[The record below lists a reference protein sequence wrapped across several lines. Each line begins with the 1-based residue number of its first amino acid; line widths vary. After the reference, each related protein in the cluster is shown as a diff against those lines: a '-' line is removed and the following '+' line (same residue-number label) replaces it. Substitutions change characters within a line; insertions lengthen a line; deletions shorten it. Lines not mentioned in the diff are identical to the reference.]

1 MSIDFTPGM
10 INTYHGDIYN
20 RTTDT
25 DNVKTPD
32 TPMWPCDNQEEQQP
46 INFSLSEEGYNAEQ
60 FDLAQQQLQQINA
73 YHTNTTYTNADYSK
87 IVAQLVSLINNIETI
102 SSTPLTQQT
111 QSILNQINNIR
122 YEKNKNSECRIIVV
136 ANPKPDKAII
146 TKISV
151 EEGIP
156 VRFSVQTMFSDTN
169 FIAEQ
174 RADLPTNIKDIQSL
188 YQKMTKLYIEHSE
201 NKNRMK
207 VFAGT
212 NFIDF
217 NMTGQNL
224 SGFVLTLS
232 RFYFEDLLNINF
244 TDANLGDT
252 IFSHKEHPTPKL
264 YKDEQYLDKQIEG
277 LFSTLL
283 TINDNFL
290 RAKAEI
296 ASTIIKFLEA
306 RITNISYN
314 DILKY
319 QQEFKKQCYKQVKA
333 FTTLSR
339 YNKIQTWA
347 EMSEY
352 QFEVF
357 QYETL
362 NPKKMSYAPYLKRSL
377 PDEKTINYGVE
388 IETPTGKRIRL
399 SNHYQN
405 IIP

>member
-1 MSIDFTPGM
+1 MSIYFTPCM

-73 YHTNTTYTNADYSK
+73 CHTNTTYTNADYSK
-87 IVAQLVSLINNIETI
+87 VVAQLVKLINNIETI

-156 VRFSVQTMFSDTN
+156 VRFSVQTVSSENKNFSG
-169 FIAEQ
+169 Q
-174 RADLPTNIKDIQSL
+174 RTDLPTDIKDIQSL
-188 YQKMTKLYIEHSE
+188 YQKMTRLYIEHSE
-201 NKNRMK
+201 NENRMK

-217 NMTGQNL
+217 NMTGQDL

-306 RITNISYN
+306 RITNLSYN

-319 QQEFKKQCYKQVKA
+319 QQEFQKQCYKQVKA

-362 NPKKMSYAPYLKRSL
+362 NPKKMSRTPYLKRPL
-377 PDEKTINYGVE
+377 PNEKDINYGVE

>member
-1 MSIDFTPGM
+1 
-10 INTYHGDIYN
+10 
-20 RTTDT
+20 
-25 DNVKTPD
+25 
-32 TPMWPCDNQEEQQP
+32 
-46 INFSLSEEGYNAEQ
+46 
-60 FDLAQQQLQQINA
+60 
-73 YHTNTTYTNADYSK
+73 
-87 IVAQLVSLINNIETI
+87 
-102 SSTPLTQQT
+102 
-111 QSILNQINNIR
+111 
-122 YEKNKNSECRIIVV
+122 
-136 ANPKPDKAII
+136 
-146 TKISV
+146 
-151 EEGIP
+151 
-156 VRFSVQTMFSDTN
+156 MFSDTN

-174 RADLPTNIKDIQSL
+174 RADLPTNIKDIQNL

-306 RITNISYN
+306 RIANISYN

-333 FTTLSR
+333 FTTLPR

>member
-60 FDLAQQQLQQINA
+60 FDLAQQQFQQINA
-73 YHTNTTYTNADYSK
+73 CHTNTTYTNADYSK
-87 IVAQLVSLINNIETI
+87 VVAQLVSLINNIETI

-122 YEKNKNSECRIIVV
+122 YEKNKNSESKIIVV
-136 ANPKPDKAII
+136 FNPKPNKPII
-146 TKISV
+146 TKILV

-156 VRFSVQTMFSDTN
+156 VRFSVQTVSSENKNFSG
-169 FIAEQ
+169 Q
-174 RADLPTNIKDIQSL
+174 RTDLPTDIKDIQSL
-188 YQKMTKLYIEHSE
+188 YQKMTRLYIEHSKNE
-201 NKNRMK
+201 NRMK

-217 NMTGQNL
+217 NMTGQDL

-232 RFYFEDLLNINF
+232 RFYFEDLLNVNF
-244 TDANLGDT
+244 TDANLFDT
-252 IFSHKEHPTPKL
+252 IFSHKENPITKL
-264 YKDEQYLDKQIEG
+264 HKDEQYVDKQING

-283 TINDNFL
+283 TINDNSL
-290 RAKAEI
+290 IAKAEI
-296 ASTIIKFLEA
+296 ASTIIELLET
-306 RITNISYN
+306 RVNNLSYN
-314 DILKY
+314 DIIKY
-319 QQEFKKQCYKQVKA
+319 QQEFQKECYKQVKK
-333 FTTLSR
+333 FTLPSR
-339 YNKIQTWA
+339 YNRIQKWA

-352 QFEVF
+352 QFEIF
-357 QYETL
+357 QHDMFH
-362 NPKKMSYAPYLKRSL
+362 PKKMSYAPYLKRSL

>member
-73 YHTNTTYTNADYSK
+73 CHTNTTYTNADYSK
-87 IVAQLVSLINNIETI
+87 VVAQLVKLINNIETI

-122 YEKNKNSECRIIVV
+122 YEKNKSAECRIIVV

-169 FIAEQ
+169 FNAEQ
-174 RADLPTNIKDIQSL
+174 RADLPTNIKDIQNL

-232 RFYFEDLLNINF
+232 RFYFEDLLNVNF
-244 TDANLGDT
+244 TDANLFDT
-252 IFSHKEHPTPKL
+252 IFSHKENPITKL
-264 YKDEQYLDKQIEG
+264 HKDEQYVDKQING

-283 TINDNFL
+283 TINDNSL

-296 ASTIIKFLEA
+296 ASIIIELLET
-306 RITNISYN
+306 RVNNLSYN
-314 DILKY
+314 DIIKY
-319 QQEFKKQCYKQVKA
+319 QKEFQKECYKLVKD
-333 FTTLSR
+333 FTTPSR
-339 YNKIQTWA
+339 YNRIKKWA
-347 EMSEY
+347 QMSEY
-352 QFEVF
+352 QFEIF
-357 QYETL
+357 QHDKFHL
-362 NPKKMSYAPYLKRSL
+362 KKMSYAPYLKRSL

>member
-87 IVAQLVSLINNIETI
+87 IVAQIVSLINNIETI

-252 IFSHKEHPTPKL
+252 IFYIKN
-264 YKDEQYLDKQIEG
+264 
-277 LFSTLL
+277 TLPPNYIKMDNIL
-283 TINDNFL
+283 T
-290 RAKAEI
+290 
-296 ASTIIKFLEA
+296 
-306 RITNISYN
+306 
-314 DILKY
+314 
-319 QQEFKKQCYKQVKA
+319 
-333 FTTLSR
+333 
-339 YNKIQTWA
+339 NK
-347 EMSEY
+347 SKVY
-352 QFEVF
+352 F
-357 QYETL
+357 Q
-362 NPKKMSYAPYLKRSL
+362 
-377 PDEKTINYGVE
+377 
-388 IETPTGKRIRL
+388 
-399 SNHYQN
+399 HY
-405 IIP
+405 

>member
-32 TPMWPCDNQEEQQP
+32 TPMWPCDNREEQQP
-46 INFSLSEEGYNAEQ
+46 INSTFSGEGYNPEQ
-60 FDLAQQQLQQINA
+60 YDLARQHLPQIYA
-73 YHTNTTYTNADYSK
+73 CRTNTKYTDADYSK
-87 IVAQLVSLINNIETI
+87 VVAQLVSLITNIESI
-102 SSTPLTQQT
+102 SSTPLTRQAQE
-111 QSILNQINNIR
+111 ILNQINNIR
-122 YEKNKNSECRIIVV
+122 YEKNKSAECRIIVV

-156 VRFSVQTMFSDTN
+156 VIFSVQTMFSDTN

-283 TINDNFL
+283 TINENFL

-306 RITNISYN
+306 RITNLSYN

-319 QQEFKKQCYKQVKA
+319 QQEFQKQCYKQVKA

-339 YNKIQTWA
+339 YNKFKHGQKC
-347 EMSEY
+347 
-352 QFEVF
+352 
-357 QYETL
+357 L
-362 NPKKMSYAPYLKRSL
+362 NINSKYFNTRRLTPKKCHA
-377 PDEKTINYGVE
+377 
-388 IETPTGKRIRL
+388 RL
-399 SNHYQN
+399 
-405 IIP
+405 I

>member
-1 MSIDFTPGM
+1 MSIYFTPCM

-73 YHTNTTYTNADYSK
+73 CHTNTTYTNADYSK
-87 IVAQLVSLINNIETI
+87 VVAQLVKLINNIETI

-151 EEGIP
+151 EEGMP
-156 VRFSVQTMFSDTN
+156 VRFSVQTVSSENKNFSG
-169 FIAEQ
+169 Q
-174 RADLPTNIKDIQSL
+174 RTDLPTDIKDIQSL
-188 YQKMTKLYIEHSE
+188 YQKMTRLYIEHSE
-201 NKNRMK
+201 NENRMK

-217 NMTGQNL
+217 NMTGQDL

-306 RITNISYN
+306 RITNLSYN

-319 QQEFKKQCYKQVKA
+319 QQEFQKQCYKQVKA

-362 NPKKMSYAPYLKRSL
+362 NPKKMSRTPYLKRPL
-377 PDEKTINYGVE
+377 PDEKDINYGVE
-388 IETPTGKRIRL
+388 IEIPSGKRIRL

>member
-46 INFSLSEEGYNAEQ
+46 INSPFSGEGYNPEQ
-60 FDLAQQQLQQINA
+60 YDLARKHLPQIYA
-73 YHTNTTYTNADYSK
+73 CRTNTTYTNADYSK
-87 IVAQLVSLINNIETI
+87 VVAQLVSLITNIESI
-102 SSTPLTQQT
+102 SSTPLTRQAQGL
-111 QSILNQINNIR
+111 LNQINNIR
-122 YEKNKNSECRIIVV
+122 YEKNKSAECRIIVV

-174 RADLPTNIKDIQSL
+174 RADLPTNIKDIQNL

-306 RITNISYN
+306 RITNLSYN
-314 DILKY
+314 DILTY
-319 QQEFKKQCYKQVKA
+319 QQEFQKQCYKQVKA
-333 FTTLSR
+333 FATLSR

-362 NPKKMSYAPYLKRSL
+362 NPKKMSHTPYLKRPL
-377 PDEKTINYGVE
+377 PNGKDINYGVE
-388 IETPTGKRIRL
+388 IEIPSGKRIRL

>member
-73 YHTNTTYTNADYSK
+73 CHTNTTYTNADYSK

-169 FIAEQ
+169 FNAEQ

-306 RITNISYN
+306 RITNLSYN

-319 QQEFKKQCYKQVKA
+319 QKKFQKQCYKQVKA

-388 IETPTGKRIRL
+388 IETPTGKKIRL

>member
-25 DNVKTPD
+25 DNVKKPD

-46 INFSLSEEGYNAEQ
+46 INSPFSGEGYNPEQ

-73 YHTNTTYTNADYSK
+73 CHTNTTYTNADYSK
-87 IVAQLVSLINNIETI
+87 VVAQLVSLITNIETI
-102 SSTPLTQQT
+102 SSTQLTQQT

-122 YEKNKNSECRIIVV
+122 YEKNKSAECRIIVV

-174 RADLPTNIKDIQSL
+174 QADLPTNIKDIQNL
-188 YQKMTKLYIEHSE
+188 YQKMTKLYIKHSE

-333 FTTLSR
+333 FTTLPR

-388 IETPTGKRIRL
+388 IETPSGKRIRL

>member
-73 YHTNTTYTNADYSK
+73 CHTNTTYTNADYSK
-87 IVAQLVSLINNIETI
+87 VVAQLVKLINNIETI

-122 YEKNKNSECRIIVV
+122 YEKNKNSESKIIVV
-136 ANPKPDKAII
+136 FNPKPNKPII
-146 TKISV
+146 TKTLV

-156 VRFSVQTMFSDTN
+156 VRFSVQTVSSENKNFSG
-169 FIAEQ
+169 Q
-174 RADLPTNIKDIQSL
+174 RTDLPTDIKDIQSL
-188 YQKMTKLYIEHSE
+188 YQKMTRLYIEHSE
-201 NKNRMK
+201 NENRMK

-217 NMTGQNL
+217 NMTGQDL

-232 RFYFEDLLNINF
+232 RFYFEDLLNVNF
-244 TDANLGDT
+244 TDANLFDT
-252 IFSHKEHPTPKL
+252 IFSHKENPITKL
-264 YKDEQYLDKQIEG
+264 HKDEQYVDKQING

-283 TINDNFL
+283 TINDNSL

-296 ASTIIKFLEA
+296 ASIIIELLET
-306 RITNISYN
+306 RVNNLSYN
-314 DILKY
+314 DIIKY
-319 QQEFKKQCYKQVKA
+319 QKEFQKECYKLVKD
-333 FTTLSR
+333 FTTPSR
-339 YNKIQTWA
+339 YNRIKKWA
-347 EMSEY
+347 QMSEY
-352 QFEVF
+352 QFEIF
-357 QYETL
+357 QHDKFHL
-362 NPKKMSYAPYLKRSL
+362 KKMSYAPYLKRSL

>member
-20 RTTDT
+20 RTIDT
-25 DNVKTPD
+25 NNVKTPD
-32 TPMWPCDNQEEQQP
+32 TPMWPCDNREEQQP
-46 INFSLSEEGYNAEQ
+46 INSTFSGEGYNPEQ
-60 FDLAQQQLQQINA
+60 YDLARQHLPQIYA
-73 YHTNTTYTNADYSK
+73 CRTNTKYTNADYSK
-87 IVAQLVSLINNIETI
+87 VVAQLVSLITNIESI
-102 SSTPLTQQT
+102 SSTPLTRQAQGL
-111 QSILNQINNIR
+111 LNQINNIR
-122 YEKNKNSECRIIVV
+122 YEKNKSAECRIIVV

-151 EEGIP
+151 EEGMP
-156 VRFSVQTMFSDTN
+156 TTFSVQTMFSDTN

-244 TDANLGDT
+244 TDANLCDT
-252 IFSHKEHPTPKL
+252 IFSHKEHLTPKL

-283 TINDNFL
+283 TIYDNFL

-296 ASTIIKFLEA
+296 ASTIIELLEI
-306 RITNISYN
+306 RVNNLSYN
-314 DILKY
+314 DIMKY
-319 QQEFKKQCYKQVKA
+319 QQEFQKECHKQVKK
-333 FTTLSR
+333 FTLPSR
-339 YNKIQTWA
+339 YNRIQKWA

-352 QFEVF
+352 QFEIF
-357 QYETL
+357 QHDMFH
-362 NPKKMSYAPYLKRSL
+362 PKKMSYAPYLKRSL

-405 IIP
+405 ITP

>member
-73 YHTNTTYTNADYSK
+73 CHTNTTYTNADYSK
-87 IVAQLVSLINNIETI
+87 VVAQLVKLINNIETI

-146 TKISV
+146 TTIRV

-156 VRFSVQTMFSDTN
+156 ITFTVQTISSDN
-169 FIAEQ
+169 NLFAEK
-174 RADLPTNIKDIQSL
+174 RADLPTDIKDIQRL
-188 YQKMTKLYIEHSE
+188 YQKMTRLYIEHSE
-201 NKNRMK
+201 NENRMK

-212 NFIDF
+212 NFVDF

-306 RITNISYN
+306 MITNISYN

-362 NPKKMSYAPYLKRSL
+362 NQKNVIRTLFK
-377 PDEKTINYGVE
+377 E
-388 IETPTGKRIRL
+388 IAT
-399 SNHYQN
+399 
-405 IIP
+405 

>member
-1 MSIDFTPGM
+1 M
-10 INTYHGDIYN
+10 
-20 RTTDT
+20 
-25 DNVKTPD
+25 V
-32 TPMWPCDNQEEQQP
+32 
-46 INFSLSEEGYNAEQ
+46 
-60 FDLAQQQLQQINA
+60 
-73 YHTNTTYTNADYSK
+73 
-87 IVAQLVSLINNIETI
+87 QLVSLINNIETI

-122 YEKNKNSECRIIVV
+122 YEKNKSAECRIIVV

-174 RADLPTNIKDIQSL
+174 RADLPTNIKDIQNL

-252 IFSHKEHPTPKL
+252 IFSHKEHPAPKL

-357 QYETL
+357 QRETL
-362 NPKKMSYAPYLKRSL
+362 NPKKMSCAPYLKRSL